1 MNMDERYDY
10 KKFAILYVDDEE
22 QSLSMFRQN
31 HEDEFRIYT
40 AASAKEGLKI
50 LKAHPDD
57 IGIVMS
63 DQRMP
68 GEKGVWL
75 LEKARQLRPR
85 VLRILATAYTDMD
98 AAIQAVNAGSI
109 FKYVTKPWDPML
121 LEQTLRRSLEFFI
134 LQGEREQLLKERRA
148 LLRERMIASRV
159 VSLGLVSAGLNHH
172 IGNRLQTIKLCLDL
186 IEAGETDPD
195 LLKQSRVSV
204 DEILGL
210 LNDLQTASTD
220 QTISPFGDEV
230 RLHSAVTDLLS
241 KLQPALA
248 AKRIAVENRIP
259 ENLPAFRTEK
269 AKLQRLGELLFKF
282 ELGLLPAGSTIEI
295 TAKESPVNDKP
306 GIAVTIRD
314 NGPTQPQDT
323 MRLVMDPLVV
333 RGRPSEYSINLMVCF
348 FIVRHHGGFIET
360 SAPAEGGNQFVVHL
374 PLLPE
379 TTIIHSDETQF
390 LQRVLRNDELWE
402 KAMSQT

>member
-1 MNMDERYDY
+1 MNMETTYDY

-22 QSLSMFRQN
+22 QSLSMFKQN
-31 HEDEFRIYT
+31 YEDDFRIYT
-40 AASAKEGLKI
+40 AASAKEGLKV
-50 LKAHPDD
+50 LEQHADEV
-57 IGIVMS
+57 GIVMS

-75 LEKARQLRPR
+75 LEKTRQLRPR
-85 VLRILATAYTDMD
+85 ILRILATAYTDMD

-109 FKYVTKPWDPML
+109 FKYVTKPWDPVA
-121 LEQTLRRSLEFFI
+121 LEQTLKRGLEFFT

-172 IGNRLQTIKLCLDL
+172 IGNRLQTIKLFLEL
-186 IEAGETDPD
+186 VEGGAMSPD
-195 LLKQSRVSV
+195 LLKESRQSIE
-204 DEILGL
+204 EILGL

-230 RLHSAVTDLLS
+230 HLHAAMAVLVE
-241 KLQPALA
+241 KMQPAFA
-248 AKRIAVENRIP
+248 SKKIIIENRIP
-259 ENLPAFRTEK
+259 QNLPAFRTEQ
-269 AKLQRLGELLFKF
+269 AKLRRLGELLFKF
-282 ELGLLPAGSTIEI
+282 ELGLLPAGSVVTL
-295 TAKESPVNDKP
+295 TAKESPVNDRP
-306 GIAVTIRD
+306 GIALTIQD
-314 NGPTQPQDT
+314 NGPVQPQDT

-333 RGRPSEYSINLMVCF
+333 RGKPSEYSINLMVCF

-360 SAPAEGGNQFVVHL
+360 STPEGGGNQFVIHL
-374 PLLPE
+374 PLQPE
-379 TTIIHSDETQF
+379 STAINSDETQF
-390 LQRVLRNDELWE
+390 LRRVLRNDELWE